1 MLNQILNSIAD
12 AGRDLWQRRGGDDA
26 AASTDTIQAL
36 CEDLLSTRGEA
47 SGIAV
52 ARDVAHAYHSLDAD
66 GRVSLF
72 TILNDRYGPDTKK
85 IDETAQRFRDHGDL
99 ESYLALSKA
108 IEPPRQ
114 EFFRRL
120 NMAPGG
126 TRTIVEMRSHLL
138 QILPRHPELK
148 GLDEDLKHILSSWF
162 NRGFLTLQR
171 IDWQTPADIL
181 ERLIQYEAVHRMDG
195 WDDLRRRLA
204 RDRRCF
210 AFFHPALPGE
220 PLIFVEVALIQGL
233 ATSIQPLL
241 DRSEEP
247 EDPADADTAIF
258 YSISNCQ
265 DGLAGISFGNF
276 LIKQVVHELTRDLP
290 SLKKFATLS
299 PVPGFCRWLD
309 TQMANTDSEFLSMD
323 EFDALGLLSQDGWHE
338 NDQHAKALQPLLMRL
353 CARYL
358 VEAKSRGR
366 PVDPVTR
373 FHIGNG
379 ARLEQINWMGDM
391 SENGLR
397 QSAGMLV
404 NYLYDLKT
412 IERNH
417 EAFAETGAIA
427 HSSQVKKQL

>member
-1 MLNQILNSIAD
+1 MLNQLLNSIAD
-12 AGRDLWQRRGGDDA
+12 AGRDLWQRRGADGA
-26 AASTDTIQAL
+26 LSTDSIQAL
-36 CEDLLSTRGEA
+36 CDDLLSTRGEA

-52 ARDVAHAYHSLDAD
+52 ARDVAHAYHALDAE
-66 GRVSLF
+66 GRIALF
-72 TILNDRYGPDTKK
+72 SILSDRFGPDTKR
-85 IDETAQRFRDHGDL
+85 IAETAQTFRDRGDL
-99 ESYLALSKA
+99 DSYLALSKA

-138 QILPRHPELK
+138 QVLPEHKELK

-162 NRGFLTLQR
+162 NRGFLTLER
-171 IDWQTPADIL
+171 IDWHTPADIL

-220 PLIFVEVALIQGL
+220 PLIFVEVALVHGL

-241 DRSEEP
+241 DRTEEP
-247 EDPADADTAIF
+247 EDPAGADTAIF

-265 DGLAGISFGNF
+265 NGLAGISFGNF

-290 SLKKFATLS
+290 GLKKFATLS
-299 PVPGFCRWLD
+299 PVPGFCRWLES
-309 TQMANTDSEFLSMD
+309 QMADSESDLLSMD
-323 EFDALGLLSQDGWHE
+323 EFDQLAPLSQDDWHE
-338 NDQHAKALQPLLMRL
+338 DEKLGKALRPVLMRL

-358 VEAKSRGR
+358 TEAKSRGR
-366 PVDPVTR
+366 PADPVTR

-379 ARLEQINWMGDM
+379 AQLEQINWMGDT
-391 SENGLR
+391 SRNGLT

-417 EAFAETGAIA
+417 ESFAETGAVA
-427 HSSQVKKQL
+427 HSSQVRKLI